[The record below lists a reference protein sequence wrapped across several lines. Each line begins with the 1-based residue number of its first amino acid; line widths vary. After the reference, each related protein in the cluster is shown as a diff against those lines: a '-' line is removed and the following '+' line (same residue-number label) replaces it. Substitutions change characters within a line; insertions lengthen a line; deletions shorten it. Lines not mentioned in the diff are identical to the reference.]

1 MILTLLRRTVL
12 LSAMA
17 TAVLSAVMLLAG
29 CGSGGTEAP
38 AAPPPPEVGVLTVE
52 PQELQLS
59 VELPG
64 RTSAYLVAEVRPQ
77 VSGIIRERLFTE
89 GAEVAAGAALY
100 LIDPDTY
107 EAEVSTATAA
117 LAKAEAAAHTA
128 RLRARR
134 FRELVGRHA
143 VSQQDADDAIAVEQQ
158 AAAEVA
164 QQRALLARAR
174 IDLQRTRITSPIR
187 GRIGK
192 SDVTPG
198 ALVTADQAQAMA
210 TVQQLDPMYVDITRS
225 SQDLLRLRDDM
236 QAGRLQGVKDGA
248 APVTLV
254 LEDGSTYP
262 HQGRLAFSDVT
273 IDPSTASVTLRAV
286 FPNPEQR
293 LLPGMYVRA
302 MLAEGVRADAILLP
316 QQALIR
322 DAQGNAAALV
332 VDENQTATLRPLR
345 VGRSVAGNWLVESG
359 LQPGD
364 VVVLDGLQKVRPGSR
379 VAPVQRPVEPAAV
392 AGAAA
397 H

>member
-1 MILTLLRRTVL
+1 
-12 LSAMA
+12 
-17 TAVLSAVMLLAG
+17 MLLAG

-89 GAEVAAGAALY
+89 GAEVAAGAPLY
-100 LIDPDTY
+100 VIDPDTY
-107 EAEVSTATAA
+107 QAEVNTAEAA
-117 LAKAEAAAHTA
+117 LAKAEAAANTA

-134 FRELVGRHA
+134 FRELVARHA

-158 AAAEVA
+158 AAADVA
-164 QQRALLARAR
+164 ERRAQLARAR

-192 SDVTPG
+192 SAVTPG

-236 QAGRLQGVKDGA
+236 QDGRLQKAGGDA
-248 APVTLV
+248 ALVTLV
-254 LEDGSTYP
+254 LEDGSTYA

-302 MLAEGVRADAILLP
+302 LLAEGVRSAAILLP
-316 QQALIR
+316 QEAVIR
-322 DAQGNAAALV
+322 DAQGNASSLV
-332 VDENQTATLRPLR
+332 VDENQTATLRPLQL
-345 VGRSVAGNWLVESG
+345 GRSVGPNWLIESG
-359 LQPGD
+359 LRPGET
-364 VVVLDGLQKVRPGSR
+364 VIRDGLQKVKPGSR
-379 VAPVQRPVEPAAV
+379 VTPVARTPDSAALARMAPR
-392 AGAAA
+392 
-397 H
+397 

>member
-1 MILTLLRRTVL
+1 MIRTLCRTAL
-12 LSAMA
+12 LSAVI
-17 TAVLSAVMLLAG
+17 TAVPSALLLLAG
-29 CGSGGTEAP
+29 CGNGGTEAP

-89 GAEVAAGAALY
+89 GAEVAAGAPLY
-100 LIDPDTY
+100 VIDPDTY
-107 EAEVSTATAA
+107 QAEVNTAEAA
-117 LAKAEAAAHTA
+117 LAKAEAAANTA

-134 FRELVGRHA
+134 FRELVARHA

-158 AAAEVA
+158 AAADVA
-164 QQRALLARAR
+164 ERRAQLARAR

-192 SDVTPG
+192 SAVTPG

-236 QAGRLQGVKDGA
+236 QDGRLQKAGGDA
-248 APVTLV
+248 ALVTLV
-254 LEDGSTYP
+254 LEDGSTYA

-302 MLAEGVRADAILLP
+302 LLAEGVRSAAILLP
-316 QQALIR
+316 QEAVIR
-322 DAQGNAAALV
+322 DAQGNASALV
-332 VDENQTATLRPLR
+332 VDENQTATLRPLQ
-345 VGRSVAGNWLVESG
+345 VGRSVGPNWLIESG
-359 LQPGD
+359 LRPGET
-364 VVVLDGLQKVRPGSR
+364 VIRDGLQKVRPGSPVKP
-379 VAPVQRPVEPAAV
+379 VARTPDSAAL
-392 AGAAA
+392 ARMAPR
-397 H
+397 